1 MGRSDSAIV
10 IAALLMLSFLSV
22 PVVAAAD
29 LALSANPTNS
39 TATTDD
45 PAEYDITVINTGDE
59 DLTVSLSAS
68 QESDCSGFTSNLD
81 STVVSVGQGESE
93 TVTLTVTVNDQ
104 ASGDCITTVNANGV
118 ASNPS
123 ENAQA
128 DVEVTTTAEGGG
140 QYSVKL
146 NYINPSNGAVN
157 YDGEEDEVEWTVK
170 VENTGENDATVQLAM
185 ASKSDCDPNGLDA
198 TVEPQQMSLD
208 ADGGEE
214 TATISVTLPEG
225 SSTESGDHCF
235 VLEATVSN
243 DPNPTD
249 QANDSIN
256 LNLKIPEVKTCDSSL
271 QNPSHNLDP
280 GESATNSFTLT
291 NTGNTAWT
299 VSAFASSEGFDV
311 SDWVDFDT
319 PTSRL
324 LSEPGGSQDT
334 TSFQFEITPDD
345 SVEPGTVDVYIQ
357 GRAGSSIG
365 CESLLRVNLGQVHDA
380 SLSLSNPSVSN
391 VDPGSTASTSM
402 MVTNTGNGQDNFA
415 LGVRDLSAGWQVEL
429 SETFVTIDG
438 RHCNSSTNCDRKS
451 VQVQITVPANAKSGV
466 EYEITMYVNSQGI
479 TLEEVTATVTVAAVH
494 GGSIF
499 LPSDS
504 QTGRFGQWV
513 AFPIGLTNTGNIQD
527 SFALSSCDPNISESC
542 EDTKWDSRFKDNQ
555 GSEISQL
562 NVQSEETIQIFL
574 EILVSDNINNNSESF
589 EVRIGIVG
597 TNILLTESLT
607 VTVSNF
613 NYSMA
618 IAFESP
624 GDDPSLMP
632 VALPPGGSSSLS
644 FLIANTG
651 DGGSDEAVIS
661 VTGMDSSVLRTI
673 SANGQFLEGDRITVP
688 ANGQVTVTID
698 FEVLEVESGTSGIIR
713 IGVTSKKNTGQN
725 PSFVD
730 LVVDIRAI
738 HDLQINIESSSKKE
752 ANYPE
757 NSEFTIFVTNFGNIE
772 EEVEVITSDS
782 LRGWT
787 VDVIGDEFKLQPGKT
802 REVTVRV
809 TPPSQMISDDEY
821 SFTVIVQPKD
831 MPVAGEP
838 IDLVVESKIRSG
850 SLSGEMQT
858 NIAIGIILVGSLA
871 VTYLFMRTRAENK
884 MMEETLY
891 VELDD

>member
-1 MGRSDSAIV
+1 MRRPDSAVVIV
-10 IAALLMLSFLSV
+10 AILLASFVST
-22 PVVAAAD
+22 PVFAAAD

-45 PAEYDITVINTGDE
+45 AAEYDITVMNTGDE

-68 QESDCSGFTSNLD
+68 QESDCNGFTSNLD
-81 STVVSVGQGESE
+81 SSVVSVGQGESE
-93 TVTLTVTVNDQ
+93 TVTLTVSINDQ
-104 ASGDCITTVNANGV
+104 ASGDCVTTVNANGV

-146 NYINPSNGAVN
+146 DYINPSNGAIN
-157 YDGEEDEVEWTVK
+157 YDGEDDEVEWTVD

-185 ASKSDCDPNGLDA
+185 SSKSDCDSDGLEA
-198 TVEPQQMSLD
+198 SVEPQQMSLNSGD
-208 ADGGEE
+208 KD
-214 TATISVTLPEG
+214 TATVTVSLPDG

-235 VLEATVSN
+235 ILDATVSN

-299 VSAFASSEGFDV
+299 VSAFASSEGIDV
-311 SDWVDFDT
+311 SDWVDFET

-334 TSFQFEITPDD
+334 TSFEFEITPDD
-345 SVEPGTVDVYIQ
+345 SVEPGSVDVYIQ

-380 SLSLSNPSVSN
+380 SLSLSNPSISN

-402 MVTNTGNGQDNFA
+402 MITNTGNGQDNFA
-415 LGVRDLSAGWQVEL
+415 VGVKDLMPGWQVEI
-429 SETFVTIDG
+429 SETYVTIDG
-438 RHCNSSTNCDRKS
+438 RHCTSSSNCDRKS
-451 VQVQITVPANAKSGV
+451 VQLQIAVPANAKANIEFPV
-466 EYEITMYVNSQGI
+466 TMYVNSQGI
-479 TLEEVTATVTVAAVH
+479 TLDEVTATVTVAAVH
-494 GGSIF
+494 GGSID

-513 AFPIGLTNTGNIQD
+513 SFPLGLTNTGNIQD
-527 SFALSSCDPNISESC
+527 NFALSSCDPNISESC
-542 EDTKWDSRFKDNQ
+542 EDTKWDSRFKDGQ
-555 GSEISQL
+555 GNEISQ
-562 NVQSEETIQIFL
+562 VTVESDETVDISL

-589 EVRIGIVG
+589 DVRIGIVG
-597 TNILLTESLT
+597 TNIMMEESLT

-613 NYSMA
+613 NYSMSV
-618 IAFESP
+618 AFENP
-624 GDDPSLMP
+624 DEDPSLMRFS
-632 VALPPGGSSSLS
+632 LPPGGSSSLT
-644 FLIANTG
+644 FVVTNTG
-651 DGGSDEAVIS
+651 DGGSDDVVIDVS
-661 VTGMDSSVLRTI
+661 GMDSSVLRTI
-673 SANGQFLEGDRITVP
+673 SSGGQVLDGDEVTVP
-688 ANGQVTVTID
+688 SEGQISVTID
-698 FEVLEVESGTSGIIR
+698 FEVLDVESGTSGVIR
-713 IGVTSKKNTGQN
+713 VSVTSKKNTGQT
-725 PSFVD
+725 PSYVD
-730 LVVDIRAI
+730 LVVDIRSI
-738 HDLQINIESSSKKE
+738 HDLRIEMESSPKLESS
-752 ANYPE
+752 YPE
-757 NSEFTIFVTNFGNIE
+757 NAEFTITVINHGNIE
-772 EEVEVITSDS
+772 EEVEVLTSDS

-787 VDVIGDEFKLQPGKT
+787 VDVIGDEFKLQPGKSK
-802 REVTVRV
+802 EFMVRV
-809 TPPSQMISDDEY
+809 TPPSELISDDEY

-838 IDLVVESKIRSG
+838 IDLTVESKVRTG
-850 SLSGEMQT
+850 ALSGDAQRA
-858 NIAIGIILVGSLA
+858 IAMAIILVGSIA
-871 VTYLFMRTRAENK
+871 VTYLFMRVRAENR
-884 MMEETLY
+884 MISDSIYL
-891 VELDD
+891 ELDD

>member
-1 MGRSDSAIV
+1 MRRPDSAVVIV
-10 IAALLMLSFLSV
+10 AILLASFVST
-22 PVVAAAD
+22 PVFAAAD

-45 PAEYDITVINTGDE
+45 AAEYDITVMNTGDE

-68 QESDCSGFTSNLD
+68 QESDCNGFTSNLD
-81 STVVSVGQGESE
+81 SSVVSVGQGESE
-93 TVTLTVTVNDQ
+93 TVTLTVSINDQ
-104 ASGDCITTVNANGV
+104 ASGDCVTTVNANGV

-146 NYINPSNGAVN
+146 DYINPSNGAIN
-157 YDGEEDEVEWTVK
+157 YDGEDDEVEWTVD

-185 ASKSDCDPNGLDA
+185 SSKSDCDSDGLEA
-198 TVEPQQMSLD
+198 SVEPQQMSLNSGD
-208 ADGGEE
+208 KD
-214 TATISVTLPEG
+214 TATVTVSLPDG

-235 VLEATVSN
+235 ILDATVSN

-299 VSAFASSEGFDV
+299 VSAFASSEGIDV
-311 SDWVDFDT
+311 SDWVDFET

-334 TSFQFEITPDD
+334 TSFEFEITPDD
-345 SVEPGTVDVYIQ
+345 SVEPGSVDVYIQ

-380 SLSLSNPSVSN
+380 SLSLSNPSISN

-402 MVTNTGNGQDNFA
+402 MITNTGNGQDNFA
-415 LGVRDLSAGWQVEL
+415 VGVKDLMPGWQVEI
-429 SETFVTIDG
+429 SETYVTIDG
-438 RHCNSSTNCDRKS
+438 RHCTSSSNCDRKS
-451 VQVQITVPANAKSGV
+451 VQLQIAVPANAKANIEFPV
-466 EYEITMYVNSQGI
+466 TMYVNSQGI
-479 TLEEVTATVTVAAVH
+479 TLDEVTATVTVAAVH
-494 GGSIF
+494 GGSID

-513 AFPIGLTNTGNIQD
+513 SFPLGLTNTGNIQD
-527 SFALSSCDPNISESC
+527 NFALSSCDPNISESC
-542 EDTKWDSRFKDNQ
+542 EDTKWDSRFKDGQ
-555 GSEISQL
+555 GNEISQ
-562 NVQSEETIQIFL
+562 VTVESDETVDISL

-589 EVRIGIVG
+589 DVRIGIVG
-597 TNILLTESLT
+597 TNIMMQESLT

-613 NYSMA
+613 NYSMSV
-618 IAFESP
+618 AFENP
-624 GDDPSLMP
+624 DEDPSLMRFS
-632 VALPPGGSSSLS
+632 LPPGGSSSLT
-644 FLIANTG
+644 FVVTNTG
-651 DGGSDEAVIS
+651 DGGSDDVVIDVS
-661 VTGMDSSVLRTI
+661 GMDSSVLRTI
-673 SANGQFLEGDRITVP
+673 SSGGQVLDGDEVTVP
-688 ANGQVTVTID
+688 SEGQISVTID
-698 FEVLEVESGTSGIIR
+698 FEVLDVESGTSGVIR
-713 IGVTSKKNTGQN
+713 VSVTSKKNTGQT
-725 PSFVD
+725 PSYVD
-730 LVVDIRAI
+730 LVVDIRSI
-738 HDLQINIESSSKKE
+738 HDLRIEMESSPKLESS
-752 ANYPE
+752 YPE
-757 NSEFTIFVTNFGNIE
+757 NAEFTITVINHGNIE
-772 EEVEVITSDS
+772 EEVEVLTSDS

-787 VDVIGDEFKLQPGKT
+787 VDVIGDEFKLQPGKSK
-802 REVTVRV
+802 EVRVRV
-809 TPPSQMISDDEY
+809 TPPSELISDDEY

-838 IDLVVESKIRSG
+838 IDLTVESKVRTG
-850 SLSGEMQT
+850 ALSGDAQRA
-858 NIAIGIILVGSLA
+858 IAMAIILVGSIA
-871 VTYLFMRTRAENK
+871 VTYLFMRVRAENR
-884 MMEETLY
+884 MISDSIYL
-891 VELDD
+891 ELDD

>member
-1 MGRSDSAIV
+1 MRRPDSAIIIV
-10 IAALLMLSFLSV
+10 TILLASFVST
-22 PVVAAAD
+22 PVAAAAD

-39 TATTDD
+39 SATTEDA
-45 PAEYDITVINTGDE
+45 AEYTITVTNTGDE

-68 QESDCSGFTSNLD
+68 QESDCNGFTSNLD
-81 STVVSVGQGESE
+81 STVVSVGQGEAES
-93 TVTLTVTVNDQ
+93 VTLTVSVNEQ

-157 YDGEEDEVEWTVK
+157 YDGEEDDVEWTVK

-185 ASKSDCDPNGLDA
+185 ASKSDCDSDGLEA
-198 TVEPQQMSLD
+198 SVEPQQMSLD
-208 ADGGEE
+208 SDGGHE
-214 TATISVTLPEG
+214 TATITVTLQDG

-271 QNPSHNLDP
+271 QNPSHNLEP
-280 GESATNSFTLT
+280 GESATNSFTLS

-299 VSAFASSEGFDV
+299 VSAFAYSEGLDV
-311 SDWVDFDT
+311 SDWVDFET

-324 LSEPGGSQDT
+324 LSEQGGSQDT
-334 TSFQFEITPDD
+334 TSFQFVITPDD

-357 GRAGSSIG
+357 GRAGSNIG
-365 CESLLRVNLGQVHDA
+365 CESLLRVNLGQVHDS

-415 LGVRDLSAGWQVEL
+415 LGVRELSPGWQVDL
-429 SETFVTIDG
+429 SETYVTIDG
-438 RHCNSSTNCDRKS
+438 RHCNSSTTCDRKS
-451 VQVQITVPANAKSGV
+451 VQLQISVPANAKSGV

-479 TLEEVTATVTVAAVH
+479 TLDEVTATVTVAAVH
-494 GGSIF
+494 GGSINM
-499 LPSDS
+499 PSDS

-513 AFPIGLTNTGNIQD
+513 PFPIGLTNTGNIQD
-527 SFALSSCDPNISESC
+527 SFALSSCDPNIQESC
-542 EDTKWDSRFKDNQ
+542 EDTKWDSRFKDTQ
-555 GSEISQL
+555 GSQISQ
-562 NVQSEETIQIFL
+562 VTIQSEETVQIFL
-574 EILVSDNINNNSESF
+574 EILVSDNINNNSELF
-589 EVRIGIVG
+589 DVRIGIVG
-597 TNILLTESLT
+597 TNIMLTESLT

-613 NYSMA
+613 NYSMS

-624 GDDPSLMP
+624 GEDPSLMP
-632 VALPPGGSSSLS
+632 ISLPPGGSSSLS
-644 FLIANTG
+644 FVIANTG
-651 DGGSDEAVIS
+651 DGGADESVIS
-661 VTGMDSSVLRTI
+661 VSGMDSSVIRTI
-673 SANGQFLEGDRITVP
+673 SADGQVIEGGQVTVP
-688 ANGQVTVTID
+688 ANGQVTITID
-698 FEVLEVESGTSGIIR
+698 FEALEVESGTSGVIR
-713 IGVTSKKNTGQN
+713 IAVTSKKNTGQT

-738 HDLQINIESSSKKE
+738 HDLQIDMESTNKIEAS
-752 ANYPE
+752 YPE
-757 NSEFTIFVTNFGNIE
+757 NSEFKIFVTNHGNIE

-838 IDLVVESKIRSG
+838 IDLIVESKVRSG
-850 SLSGEMQT
+850 ALSGEMQT
-858 NIAIGIILVGSLA
+858 NIAIAIILVGSIS

-884 MMEETLY
+884 MMTESLY
-891 VELDD
+891 LELDD

>member
-1 MGRSDSAIV
+1 MRRPDSAV
-10 IAALLMLSFLSV
+10 IIAVLLLASFVSM

-39 TATTDD
+39 TATTEDA
-45 PAEYDITVINTGDE
+45 AEYDITVMNTGDE
-59 DLTVSLSAS
+59 DLTVSLSSS
-68 QESDCSGFTSNLD
+68 QESDCNGFTSNLD

-93 TVTLTVTVNDQ
+93 TITLTVSINDQ
-104 ASGDCITTVNANGV
+104 ASGDCVTTVNANGV

-146 NYINPSNGAVN
+146 KYINPSNGVVN
-157 YDGEEDEVEWTVK
+157 YDGEDDEAEWTVD

-185 ASKSDCDPNGLDA
+185 SSKSDCDSDGLEA
-198 TVEPQQMSLD
+198 SVEPQQMSLNSGD
-208 ADGGEE
+208 KD
-214 TATISVTLPEG
+214 TATVTVNLPDG

-243 DPNPTD
+243 DPNPAD
-249 QANDSIN
+249 QANDSLN
-256 LNLKIPEVKTCDSSL
+256 LNLNVPEVKTCDSSL

-299 VSAFASSEGFDV
+299 VSAFATSDGLDV
-311 SDWVDFDT
+311 SDWVEFET

-334 TSFQFEITPDD
+334 TSFEFEITPDD
-345 SVEPGTVDVYIQ
+345 SVEPGSVDVYIQ
-357 GRAGSSIG
+357 GRSGSSIG
-365 CESLLRVNLGQVHDA
+365 CDSLLRVNLGQIHDS
-380 SLSLSNPSVSN
+380 SLSLSNPTVNN

-402 MVTNTGNGQDNFA
+402 LVTNTGNGQDNFA
-415 LGVRDLSAGWQVEL
+415 LGVKDLSPGWQVEL
-429 SETFVTIDG
+429 SETYVTIDG

-451 VQVQITVPANAKSGV
+451 VQVQITVPANAKSGI
-466 EYEITMYVNSQGI
+466 EFSITMYVNSQGI
-479 TLEEVTATVTVAAVH
+479 TLDEVSATVTVAAVH
-494 GGSIF
+494 AGSIN

-513 AFPIGLTNTGNIQD
+513 SFPLGLTNAGNTQD
-527 SFALSSCDPNISESC
+527 NFALSSCDPNISESC
-542 EDTKWDSRFKDNQ
+542 EETKWDSRFKDDQ
-555 GSEISQL
+555 GNEISQL
-562 NVQSEETIQIFL
+562 TIQSEETAQISL
-574 EILVSDNINNNSESF
+574 EVLVSDNINNNSESF
-589 EVRIGIVG
+589 DVRIGIVG
-597 TNILLTESLT
+597 TNIMMSESLT

-613 NYSMA
+613 NYSMSV
-618 IAFESP
+618 AFESP
-624 GDDPSLMP
+624 GEDPSLLRFS
-632 VALPPGGSSSLS
+632 LPPGGSSSLS

-651 DGGSDEAVIS
+651 DGGTDDVVIS
-661 VTGMDSSVLRTI
+661 VSGMDSSVLRVI
-673 SANGQFLEGDRITVP
+673 SADGQVLEGDEVTVP
-688 ANGQVTVTID
+688 ANGNVLVTID
-698 FEVLEVESGTSGIIR
+698 FEILEVDSGTSGVIR
-713 IGVTSKKNTGQN
+713 VGVTSKKNTGQT
-725 PSFVD
+725 PSYVD

-738 HDLQINIESSSKKE
+738 HDLQIDMESSQTKE
-752 ANYPE
+752 SSYPE
-757 NSEFTIFVTNFGNIE
+757 NTEFTIFVTNHGNIE
-772 EEVEVITSDS
+772 EEVEVLTSDS

-809 TPPSQMISDDEY
+809 TPPSQMIADDEY

-838 IDLVVESKIRSG
+838 IDLTVESTIG
-850 SLSGEMQT
+850 VGALSGDEQKA
-858 NIAIGIILVGSLA
+858 IAMAIILVGSIA
-871 VTYLFMRTRAENK
+871 VTYLLLRIRAENR
-884 MMEETLY
+884 MMSDSIH